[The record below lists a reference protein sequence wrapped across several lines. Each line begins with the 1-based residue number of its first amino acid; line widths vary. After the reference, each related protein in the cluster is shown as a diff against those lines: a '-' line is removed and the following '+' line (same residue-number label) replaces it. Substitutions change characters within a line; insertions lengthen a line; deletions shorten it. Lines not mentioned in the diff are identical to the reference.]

1 MQLNKKSNN
10 DQTHVICGSCLVLCI
25 ILPPRLHGDSWRTIT
40 AFSDGKITFEVARRG
55 GAMVG
60 LGGSASGMWRLG
72 GVQKCVLLISFDLL
86 NDKDFPV
93 GVRVGFC

>member
-1 MQLNKKSNN
+1 
-10 DQTHVICGSCLVLCI
+10 
-25 ILPPRLHGDSWRTIT
+25 
-40 AFSDGKITFEVARRG
+40 
-55 GAMVG
+55 
-60 LGGSASGMWRLG
+60 LG